1 VGFVRTYDERVGGT
15 DEPRPAGLR
24 QRKKQLTRRALLD
37 AAERLFEQRG
47 YDNVTVAE
55 IADAANI
62 SVKTLFTYF
71 ASKEDLAFGGEARL
85 RDELVAAITGRPARG
100 SVLGTVA
107 AVLHRRIDAATHPDE
122 TTRADAPQASAAQTD
137 APPADAAQTDAPPA
151 DAAHTDA
158 AQTDAAHTD
167 AAQTDAA
174 HTDAAQTDAAQTD
187 AAQTDAAQTDAAQ
200 AGEGQADAA
209 AAGEAAQADA
219 TARGGE
225 AARAGGATAWLEGY
239 HRGYG
244 ESVALQSR
252 LRRMWHD
259 YEDALTAAISDSST
273 VTAAEAR
280 LLAMRSIVLMR
291 SLTTAE
297 VRDLVAAAPDPRA
310 ALHEWLD
317 RAARALGGE
326 STDRPARRGSGRP
339 PG

>member
-1 VGFVRTYDERVGGT
+1 MGGT

-151 DAAHTDA
+151 DAAH
-158 AQTDAAHTD
+158 
-167 AAQTDAA
+167 
-174 HTDAAQTDAAQTD
+174 TDAAQTD